1 MNKKAIVVGG
11 GFAGCTAANILKA
24 RGFDC
29 TIIEKSGLLGGGV
42 RTFFYHGHP
51 YTFGPHHLL
60 VDVDKM
66 YIYDY
71 YSKYVDFYELD
82 HYNMTY
88 VGQDDAFYTF
98 PIHNDDV
105 QEMPDSEKIYSELND
120 SQNAEPTNFE
130 DYWIGLVGNTLY
142 DKFIN
147 KYSKKMWG
155 VKNNKEID
163 EVTFS
168 FKNKK
173 EDNLKKGSKK
183 CFDGKKNVYYPVHK
197 DGYNRYFDICADGCN
212 VLLNTAPER
221 IDPIKKEVLI
231 SGETMSCDVLVS
243 TVSPDMLF
251 DFQYGEL
258 PYMGRDFMKLILP
271 IERVTPEPYYFIH
284 YANDEP
290 FTRVF
295 EYKLLT
301 RHKSKNTLLGIEFP
315 SKKNKLY
322 PYPIKSE
329 IARAKKYL
337 DLLPDD
343 VFSIGRSGKY
353 FYDNQDMIIK
363 DCLEL
368 FSKL

>member
-1 MNKKAIVVGG
+1 M
-11 GFAGCTAANILKA
+11 
-24 RGFDC
+24 
-29 TIIEKSGLLGGGV
+29 
-42 RTFFYHGHP
+42 
-51 YTFGPHHLL
+51 
-60 VDVDKM
+60 
-66 YIYDY
+66 
-71 YSKYVDFYELD
+71 
-82 HYNMTY
+82 
-88 VGQDDAFYTF
+88 
-98 PIHNDDV
+98 
-105 QEMPDSEKIYSELND
+105 
-120 SQNAEPTNFE
+120 
-130 DYWIGLVGNTLY
+130 
-142 DKFIN
+142 
-147 KYSKKMWG
+147 
-155 VKNNKEID
+155 
-163 EVTFS
+163 
-168 FKNKK
+168 
-173 EDNLKKGSKK
+173 
-183 CFDGKKNVYYPVHK
+183 
-197 DGYNRYFDICADGCN
+197 
-212 VLLNTAPER
+212 LNTAPER

-231 SGETMSCDVLVS
+231 SGEKMSCDVLVS